1 MKFVPSTRPAS
12 VRPGKNFRAVAIGVV
27 PVNTTPAVAMVKLA
41 GMLVAR
47 IGAVGE
53 PALLDAA
60 ENDIELLLAD

>member
-1 MKFVPSTRPAS
+1 M
-12 VRPGKNFRAVAIGVV
+12 NFRAVAIGVV
-27 PVNTTPAVAMVKLA
+27 PVNTTPAVAMVNLA

>member
-1 MKFVPSTRPAS
+1 M
-12 VRPGKNFRAVAIGVV
+12 
-27 PVNTTPAVAMVKLA
+27 VNLA

-47 IGAVGE
+47 IGAVGK